1 MINSNIQ
8 DESNATLSSLALGES
23 ISLHVGVALLSFC
36 CDLLVIIVMMMMMMM
51 MIMMVQ
57 VILGVYSKTRFS
69 TNINLA
75 LANTKGVILAVRL
88 ALLVLHLII
97 VQVMMM
103 MIMMMIM
110 MMMIMMIM
118 MG

>member
-1 MINSNIQ
+1 MM
-8 DESNATLSSLALGES
+8 
-23 ISLHVGVALLSFC
+23 
-36 CDLLVIIVMMMMMMM
+36 IVMIV
-51 MIMMVQ
+51 MIMLQ

-103 MIMMMIM
+103 MVMMIM
-110 MMMIMMIM
+110 IIRIILRVYLPPSFWTWTHSITTDLKVTC
-118 MG
+118 